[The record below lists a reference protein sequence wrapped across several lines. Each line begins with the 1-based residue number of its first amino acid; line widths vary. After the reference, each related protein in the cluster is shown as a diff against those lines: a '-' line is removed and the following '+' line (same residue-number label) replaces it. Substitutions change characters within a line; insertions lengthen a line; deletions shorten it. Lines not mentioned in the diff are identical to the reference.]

1 MRHRYL
7 ILASVLGL
15 ALAVPAFAQTTYS
28 TVLTGLNEVP
38 ANPSPATGTVTAV
51 VNAAGTQVTI
61 SASFQNLIGTYTAS
75 HLHGPA
81 TTVQN
86 AGVQIGFVSPA
97 APWVF
102 ANSNHDGTLVN
113 YIVPITATQIGYLA
127 AGTMYANIHSS
138 QIPGGEIRGQMALGP
153 VPNEK
158 STWARVKKLYR

>member
-15 ALAVPAFAQTTYS
+15 ALAVPSFAQTTYS

-86 AGVQIGFVSPA
+86 AGVQIGFVPPA
-97 APWVF
+97 AAWVF

-113 YIVPITATQIGYLA
+113 YTVPITATQIGYLA

-138 QIPGGEIRGQMALGP
+138 TIPGGEIRGQMALGP